1 MEVFSSYDVFL
12 FPTMGENY
20 GHVIFEALSVGCI
33 PIISDRTPWEE
44 IQQKSAGFTLPLGEM
59 KVFGQKIDEIIAMP
73 QEARTAMAEA
83 GVEIAKACVERN
95 KAHTGYR
102 EVFG

>member
-1 MEVFSSYDVFL
+1 M
-12 FPTMGENY
+12 
-20 GHVIFEALSVGCI
+20 
-33 PIISDRTPWEE
+33 
-44 IQQKSAGFTLPLGEM
+44 PLGDM